1 MKLYNC
7 KNNTES
13 TLKLEQKAI
22 QLSNYMQLKNR
33 KQVKSLS
40 RKQKDKINRK
50 IILLGLLQWEDFGV

>member
-1 MKLYNC
+1 
-7 KNNTES
+7 
-13 TLKLEQKAI
+13 
-22 QLSNYMQLKNR
+22 MQLKNR